1 MARIK
6 QAEATF
12 GRLPLQEVHSLMNSS
27 VQLSPAL
34 AALARIERRAG
45 PRPFIVAQLGL
56 SLDGRIA
63 THSGDS
69 RGLGGAPSLD
79 HLHRLRAAVDGVLVG
94 IGTVLADN
102 PLLNV
107 RLCAGAN
114 PARIALDARG
124 VLGAQTRCLAGA
136 DGARRIVFR
145 GAGVAGVPLPA
156 GVERVDLPAPEG
168 RFDLT
173 EVMRTLSGLGLGAIL
188 IEGGA
193 CIISRAMDLGLV
205 DRLHLMISPVILGS
219 GRAGLELAPIERI
232 SQARRPPAEV
242 ILLGGGDVLFDCD
255 LSAEGGT
262 DDRENAHD

>member
-1 MARIK
+1 
-6 QAEATF
+6 
-12 GRLPLQEVHSLMNSS
+12 MNNP

-34 AALARIERRAG
+34 AALARIERRAA

-63 THSGDS
+63 TNSGDS
-69 RGLGGAPSLD
+69 RGLGGTPSLE

-94 IGTVLADN
+94 VGTVLADD
-102 PLLNV
+102 PRLNV

-124 VLGAQTRCLAGA
+124 VLGAQTRCLAGG

-145 GAGVAGVPLPA
+145 GAGVAGAPLPA

-168 RFDLT
+168 RFDIT
-173 EVMRTLSGLGLGAIL
+173 EVMHALSRLGLGSVL

-193 CIISRAMDLGLV
+193 CIISRAIDLGLV

-219 GRAGLELAPIERI
+219 GRSGLDLAPIELI
-232 SQARRPPAEV
+232 SQARRPRAEV
-242 ILLGGGDVLFDCD
+242 IPLGQGDVLFDCD
-255 LSAEGGT
+255 MT
-262 DDRENAHD
+262 C

>member
-1 MARIK
+1 
-6 QAEATF
+6 
-12 GRLPLQEVHSLMNSS
+12 MNKP
-27 VQLSPAL
+27 VQLSPAR

-63 THSGDS
+63 TNSGDS

-79 HLHRLRAAVDGVLVG
+79 HLHHLRAAVDGVLVG
-94 IGTVLADN
+94 IGTVLADD
-102 PLLNV
+102 PQLNV

-124 VLGAQTRCLAGA
+124 VLGAQTRCLAGE

-145 GAGVAGVPLPA
+145 GAGIAGTPLPV

-173 EVMRTLSGLGLGAIL
+173 EVMQTLSRLGLGSLL

-205 DRLHLMISPVILGS
+205 DRLHLMMSPVILGS
-219 GRAGLELAPIERI
+219 GRAGLDLAPIERI
-232 SQARRPPAEV
+232 SQARRPSTEV
-242 ILLGGGDVLFDCD
+242 ILLGEGDVLFDCD
-255 LSAEGGT
+255 LSAEGDIHGKG
-262 DDRENAHD
+262 NAHD